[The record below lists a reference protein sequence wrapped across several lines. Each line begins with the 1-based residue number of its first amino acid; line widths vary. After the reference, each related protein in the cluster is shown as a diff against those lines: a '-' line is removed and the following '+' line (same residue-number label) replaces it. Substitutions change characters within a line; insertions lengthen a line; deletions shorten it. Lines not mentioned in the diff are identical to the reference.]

1 MSDNEITHPLFAA
14 VYDTAMPEETMLEP
28 HRRYLVRN
36 LSGDVLDLGA
46 GTGTM
51 FSYFED
57 ATDRSNATFCAIE
70 PDPHMLKQ
78 AKKKAEPLDLDI
90 KLEKARAESL
100 PYEDDSFDT
109 VIAGIVFC
117 TIQDV
122 GAALDE
128 VARVLRPGGEF
139 RFLEHVHDDGLQ
151 GKVQSAINPAWKRAI
166 GGCQLTRD
174 TVAAFA
180 GHDAF
185 DAVEIEEVGI
195 GVPPLKPF
203 VRGQLRRRS
212 PAHFWE

>member
-1 MSDNEITHPLFAA
+1 MSDDEIAHPIFAA
-14 VYDTAMPEETMLEP
+14 VYDTAMPEKTMLEP

-36 LSGDVLDLGA
+36 LRGDVLDLGA

-57 ATDRSNATFCAIE
+57 ATRRDDTRLYAIE

-78 AKKKAEPLDLDI
+78 ADEKAESLGLDVE
-90 KLEKARAESL
+90 LEAARAESL
-100 PYEDDSFDT
+100 PYKDDSFDT

-122 GAALDE
+122 DAALDE

-139 RFLEHVHDDGLQ
+139 RFLEHVHDDGLS
-151 GKVQSAINPAWKRAI
+151 GRVQTAINPAWKRAI

-180 GHDAF
+180 SHDAF
-185 DAVEIEEVGI
+185 DAVEVEEVEI

-212 PAHFWE
+212 ATRL